1 MSETKNF
8 IKSLLYDLA
17 IFGMILSLV
26 LRFGV
31 SVSNVSSGSMEGS
44 VMTGDKVIL
53 LPWVYGGKTPQTPLA
68 IPFVQQPR
76 VFGFRTYLPWIQLP
90 VARAPGF
97 KPKKGEVVTFYPTIN
112 NTDIPSS
119 KTQKKQPINHPADTK
134 IPFLKRIAGTAG
146 DRLKITEEGQI
157 LVNGAMQD
165 PNAQYRQYS
174 YIVKLGS
181 PLNTSWLKE
190 NTVECTSSSASGG
203 VYQYNLTMSLAQ
215 KTNLKK
221 YLSQKG
227 ITLDSDSIVLKP
239 SKRKATEGDA
249 GISNEMEEVTVPYHY
264 WDDKEKKWNSLTI
277 DLNKDT
283 HPLYIATLENTDK
296 NFKKEE
302 KGGETRFYLNGKQ
315 VYKYTFKENFF
326 FPIGD
331 NFHHSMDGRSFGFV
345 PYKHLNAKAYRVL
358 FNFTSWNEGKGWRF
372 LYKIPAGANTNE
384 SGLLLFSV
392 FLLVLFALIGGA
404 WLISRKKE

>member
-8 IKSLLYDLA
+8 IKRLLYDLT

-44 VMTGDKVIL
+44 VLTGDKVIL

-68 IPFVQQPR
+68 IPFVQQPT
-76 VFGFRTYLPWIQLP
+76 VFGFSTYLPWIQLP

-112 NTDIPSS
+112 TDDISPQAQ
-119 KTQKKQPINHPADTK
+119 KKDKKQPISRHPADTK
-134 IPFLKRIAGTAG
+134 IPFLKRIVATAG
-146 DRLKITEEGQI
+146 DKLNIKDGQV

-165 PNAQYRQYS
+165 PNAKYRQYC
-174 YIVKLGS
+174 YIVKLS
-181 PLNTSWLKE
+181 DALNTHWLEK
-190 NTVECTSSSASGG
+190 NTKAWNSSLASEGMH
-203 VYQYNLTMSLAQ
+203 QYNLTMTLAQ
-215 KTNLKK
+215 KANLEK
-221 YLSQKG
+221 YLSAK
-227 ITLDSDSIVLKP
+227 SIKLHSIALKP
-239 SKRKATEGDA
+239 SERKATEGDA
-249 GISNEMEEVTVPYHY
+249 GLSNEMEEVTVPYHR
-264 WDDKEKKWNSLTI
+264 WDAKKKKWKSLTI
-277 DLNKDT
+277 YLNQDT
-283 HPLYIATLENTDK
+283 PPVYIATLENTDP
-296 NFKKEE
+296 NFQKEE

-315 VYKYTFKENFF
+315 IYEYTFKENFF

-331 NFHHSMDGRSFGFV
+331 NFHSSMDGRSFGFV

-358 FNFTSWNEGKGWRF
+358 FNYTSWSEGKGWRF
-372 LYKIPAGANTNE
+372 LHKIPAGADTNE

-392 FLLVLFALIGGA
+392 FLLVLFALIGGI